1 MGLMIGLAARLL
13 LTSCAQQ
20 LPFRVRIFETTGFAG
35 WSTQSWL
42 PTLAGQGLLRHG

>member
-1 MGLMIGLAARLL
+1 MGFMIVLPARLL

-35 WSTQSWL
+35 WCTQSWL
-42 PTLAGQGLLRHG
+42 PTVAVQGLLRHG